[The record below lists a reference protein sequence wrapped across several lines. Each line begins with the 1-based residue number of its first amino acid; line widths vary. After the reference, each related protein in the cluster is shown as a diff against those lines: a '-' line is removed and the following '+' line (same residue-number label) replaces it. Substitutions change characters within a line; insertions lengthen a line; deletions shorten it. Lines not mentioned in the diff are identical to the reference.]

1 MSRKKKISMHS
12 KKRIAD
18 EIMLQIGKSVLAVF
32 VIVAFISIFMVR
44 GAIMSSK
51 ETELTLDSE
60 AASQELA
67 GFFQQYI
74 KSTEQLA
81 VNPELRSL
89 LQETKPGDRILES
102 EHMDT
107 VHHNLVNIVATDPD
121 NILATW
127 IADLDTSTLTQ
138 SDGYT
143 SGEDWVF
150 TERVWYPCID
160 AKATVLTE
168 PYLDPSTGKFIL
180 STVTPVYDE
189 ANGDALG
196 VVGMDLALDHVTDV
210 MSQYKV
216 GKNGYIILLSGDGT
230 IIYHPQEDMIQQNIA
245 DIDVSQNVKDTVTEG
260 KKEFLRYKAGGTTK
274 YGVVEPA
281 GDTGY
286 TVISNLPFTEYYSM
300 IFLMVF
306 ALIAIFV
313 VGILAIIISI
323 KRSAANLTKPI
334 LELNHTAQQLAAGD
348 LDVQLAITAEDEIG
362 ELGQSIG
369 DTVSRLKEYIVYIDE
384 IAAVLAQMA
393 DGKLSIDLQND
404 YVGEFQKLKTALLN
418 ISSSMNEVML
428 GISNTAEQVSVGATE
443 LANASQVLANGAE
456 TQAASVQELVATT
469 TTINEQVQ
477 ESKKD
482 AELSAEATDQVTQMM
497 GNNQKKMQMMMD
509 AVNTIQETSQQ
520 VVQIIQTIEEIADQ
534 TNLLSLNASIEAARA
549 GEAGKGFAVVADEIG
564 NLASESS
571 KAANMT
577 RELIGVSM
585 EEIEKGN
592 SIAKDVMNSLE
603 DSVKAVDRVN
613 GMIKKTADNAVV
625 QAQNIDQIRLGVEE
639 IAQGVQDN
647 SATAEE
653 TSATSEEL
661 ASQAAILHEMVQKF
675 EIHE

>member
-1 MSRKKKISMHS
+1 M
-12 KKRIAD
+12 
-18 EIMLQIGKSVLAVF
+18 
-32 VIVAFISIFMVR
+32 
-44 GAIMSSK
+44 
-51 ETELTLDSE
+51 
-60 AASQELA
+60 
-67 GFFQQYI
+67 
-74 KSTEQLA
+74 
-81 VNPELRSL
+81 
-89 LQETKPGDRILES
+89 
-102 EHMDT
+102 
-107 VHHNLVNIVATDPD
+107 
-121 NILATW
+121 
-127 IADLDTSTLTQ
+127 
-138 SDGYT
+138 
-143 SGEDWVF
+143 F
-150 TERVWYPCID
+150 TEGFWYPCFD

-549 GEAGKGFAVVADEIG
+549 GEAGKGFSVVADEIG

>member
-1 MSRKKKISMHS
+1 MDR
-12 KKRIAD
+12 R
-18 EIMLQIGKSVLAVF
+18 
-32 VIVAFISIFMVR
+32 
-44 GAIMSSK
+44 
-51 ETELTLDSE
+51 
-60 AASQELA
+60 
-67 GFFQQYI
+67 
-74 KSTEQLA
+74 
-81 VNPELRSL
+81 
-89 LQETKPGDRILES
+89 PGYQ
-102 EHMDT
+102 HTDT
-107 VHHNLVNIVATDPD
+107 I
-121 NILATW
+121 
-127 IADLDTSTLTQ
+127 
-138 SDGYT
+138 DGYT

-428 GISNTAEQVSVGATE
+428 GISNTAEQVSFGATE